1 MKILDLAT
9 ELKLS
14 GDEVLEKAKAMGISV
29 SDVSDEVSDID
40 ATAVRNTILRG
51 NAKAETKVARRS
63 KSKKAEADKKDGEPK
78 VTTKAANVKL
88 PEINRFPDF
97 PKIEKYSQ
105 ETIDY
110 LLLKLQQKKEE
121 YGYDEKPCR
130 KLVHL
135 PKR

>member
-1 MKILDLAT
+1 MDIIKNAAEYDALLKDVSGARITAWWHRAVDIIPSAGGKGVGVQKILEYFGFDVAVT
-9 ELKLS
+9 EDS
-14 GDEVLEKAKAMGISV
+14 
-29 SDVSDEVSDID
+29 
-40 ATAVRNTILRG
+40 
-51 NAKAETKVARRS
+51 
-63 KSKKAEADKKDGEPK
+63 
-78 VTTKAANVKL
+78 VKL

-110 LLLKLQQKKEE
+110 LLLKLQQKKEV
-121 YGYDEKPCR
+121 YGYDVKPCR